1 MEDHDAQSTCA
12 WAMSEHN
19 SLVRNRGLV
28 VPPAGQIS
36 QRADTF
42 LRKGATL
49 VNSFLKIVSTRESIF
64 QANWP
69 ILGHA
74 LSRTPAPGQ
83 ARQQEAVRRVRVHF
97 HIVPCFSCSRS
108 PPAQCQ
114 EMTAQRMALRVRND
128 GLRNGKPNVPRC
140 SFRAPR
146 LTNTQIKRIS
156 RLGAAA
162 VLRTHSYVLPV
173 WGTSPDKP
181 VYVHNPNTTVCIL
194 GTATAPNE
202 PDQDQSFHLKAA
214 ASGSLPSGLVGEGG
228 GGGAGT
234 QAAGTA
240 NFGADHG
247 LGQSPL
253 LPGDAHFE
261 TAASAESLDAGGG
274 PAFRQ
279 SGQQFNFVLTGLRAR
294 RTLLGYSL
302 RRSFPPNPGRRL
314 GSTRPALHHFVSL
327 PATLGNFGLDV
338 RPLPRYHAT
347 EW

>member
-1 MEDHDAQSTCA
+1 MPH
-12 WAMSEHN
+12 
-19 SLVRNRGLV
+19 
-28 VPPAGQIS
+28 AGQIS

-128 GLRNGKPNVPRC
+128 GLRNGKPTVPCC

-181 VYVHNPNTTVCIL
+181 VYVHNPNTTVCLL

-202 PDQDQSFHLKAA
+202 PDQDQSFHRKAA
-214 ASGSLPSGLVGEGG
+214 ASGSLPSGLVGEGD

-240 NFGADHG
+240 KFGADHG

-253 LPGDAHFE
+253 LPGDAYFE
-261 TAASAESLDAGGG
+261 TAASAESLDAGGAGQHFGKAGSSCTSFSRAYG
-274 PAFRQ
+274 PGAPC
-279 SGQQFNFVLTGLRAR
+279 SDTLCVVLP
-294 RTLLGYSL
+294 
-302 RRSFPPNPGRRL
+302 PPNPGRRL